1 MNHTA
6 QKPKSMQLAAEL
18 DYRREYEAAH
28 ELRTMQA
35 RIAELEAAAHHADYK
50 MEGWL
55 CKQYPLEACLY
66 PESKDW
72 VEGDYRDRVELLH
85 TMYESVKSEVAQL
98 KAQLRAIGIGGVG
111 QSIQPPVQADT
122 VLPVSVPTGWKLVP
136 VKHTLDMSIA
146 FAETWYSERR
156 CIDDP
161 DMQDAW
167 QSMIDAA
174 PEAPAQPPAAT
185 DEPQL
190 NGDAQLAHQ
199 QCRAVAHLARSV
211 ANAYDVRASMV
222 ANDAQLANLIGET
235 SAAAMERLGDELNS
249 MDSASETDDWL
260 NPIFDAAQQRWPG
273 NETDAPQHAAQQEPV
288 AWRVHPFDCGI
299 GSKGAFALTMRPE
312 QVEMWKR
319 KGLRVEP
326 LYTAPQLT

>member
-1 MNHTA
+1 MSHTT

-85 TMYESVKSEVAQL
+85 TMCESVKSEVEQL
-98 KAQLRAIGIGGVG
+98 KAKLRAIGIGGVG

-146 FAETWYSERR
+146 FAETWYSERC

-174 PEAPAQPPAAT
+174 PEAPA
-185 DEPQL
+185 
-190 NGDAQLAHQ
+190 AQQAP
-199 QCRAVAHLARSV
+199 VAGARCKIIDNCKSCQHS
-211 ANAYDVRASMV
+211 AGRQSCM
-222 ANDAQLANLIGET
+222 LANRAFEGRERPPTPPDWCPLPLY
-235 SAAAMERLGDELNS
+235 AAPRVTPADIDANIVKEVYFTAADGILG
-249 MDSASETDDWL
+249 ASISTDDISTL
-260 NPIFDAAQQRWPG
+260 INTEHTLLTFCVLTLCNGFTVTGESACASPENFDA
-273 NETDAPQHAAQQEPV
+273 E
-288 AWRVHPFDCGI
+288 I
-299 GSKGAFALTMRPE
+299 GRKIARQNAISKVWSLMGMNCALN
-312 QVEMWKR
+312 
-319 KGLRVEP
+319 
-326 LYTAPQLT
+326 